1 MRLAR
6 APATAAARAVPRRL
20 GEIAERELIEVKL
33 GGDQLAP
40 GRGEAAPLTPYD
52 GVELATVRAALE
64 AYGAI
69 LGNVDG
75 MPREPE
81 ASFAHTAI
89 LAACRAER
97 DLPEALA
104 AIDLALYDLR
114 GKRSGLPVARLLA
127 GERAL
132 AAVPVNG
139 LVDALD
145 RAGAAAQAALLA
157 AEQYACVK
165 VKVGAG
171 DDAGRLA
178 DVRAAVGTGVAIR
191 IDANGA
197 WSTPE
202 EALANLRVLA
212 PVGLELC
219 EEPVHGVEALQAVR
233 EQSPVPIAMDET
245 FAPGSGAADLVCLK
259 IARCG
264 GITGLIDAA
273 QRAREAGSE
282 VYVASTLDGPL
293 GIAAG
298 LHAAAALRITRPNGL
313 ATATRLDTPDAATL
327 TPWQGEIALPA
338 RAGLGIRSAASA

>member
-1 MRLAR
+1 MRLELAH
-6 APATAAARAVPRRL
+6 RRL
-20 GEIAERELIEVKL
+20 PLREPLRAAWGEISERELIEVRL

-52 GVELATVRAALE
+52 GVELATVEAALE
-64 AYGAI
+64 VYGAI
-69 LGNVDG
+69 LGNVEEI
-75 MPREPE
+75 PREPE

-104 AIDLALYDLR
+104 AVDLALYDLR
-114 GKRSGLPVARLLA
+114 GKRAQLPVARLLA
-127 GERAL
+127 GDRAL
-132 AAVPVNG
+132 AAIPVNG
-139 LVDALD
+139 LIDAID
-145 RAGAAAQAALLA
+145 RAGAAEAAARLA
-157 AEQYACVK
+157 AEGYSCIK

-178 DVRAAVGTGVAIR
+178 AVRAAVGAEMVIR

-197 WSTPE
+197 WATPE
-202 EALANLRVLA
+202 EALANLEKLA
-212 PVGLELC
+212 PIGLELC
-219 EEPVHGVEALQAVR
+219 EEPVHGVEELRAVR
-233 EQSPVPIAMDET
+233 DRSPVPIAMDET
-245 FAPGSGAADLVCLK
+245 FAPGSGAADLACLK

-273 QRAREAGSE
+273 QQARAAGTE
-282 VYVASTLDGPL
+282 PYIASTLDGPL

-313 ATATRLDTPDAATL
+313 ATATRFDAAAAATL
-327 TPWQGEIALPA
+327 APWEGEIALPA
-338 RAGLGIRSAASA
+338 RAGLGIRAA